1 MSTYS
6 KLYWLTRLDSI
17 HALFLTFAIVLAVAG
32 IAVII
37 YAVMSLGFDDNHH
50 GVELTKR
57 RNERK
62 KITSKLW
69 MAFVGSALFGILT
82 TFIPTK
88 NEAIFIVAG
97 GKTIDWV
104 QQDSSMNKIPSQTTL
119 IISDFLEKQI
129 REIESA
135 GGKN

>member
-17 HALFLTFAIVLAVAG
+17 HTLFLTFAIVLAVVG
-32 IAVII
+32 IALTI
-37 YAVMSLGFDDNHH
+37 YAAMSADFDELHFGD
-50 GVELTKR
+50 ELTKR
-57 RNERK
+57 RDGRK

-82 TFIPTK
+82 ALIPTK

-104 QQDSSMNKIPSQTTL
+104 QQDSSINKIPSQTTL

-129 REIESA
+129 KEIESA